1 MKEKLTTIFNKV
13 KEYAKKAG
21 KAICGAWKAFVG
33 VLKVLGGKLKAG
45 CAKLAEV
52 LKKVGFLKKLVELAR
67 RYRLIL
73 SMVLFAMV
81 VLTVILVATLGWN
94 EFVVPICAIVI
105 IDVFMAVLLH
115 KSELWVHGI
124 LVVAQV
130 VAGVIISRVPLMVLC
145 VIVYVAA
152 MLALHF
158 GFKRVEVQVK
168 ESKVSEQKENV
179 KQEEAPAEENLEAA
193 KDDKKEKNKKSKK
206 K

>member
-13 KEYAKKAG
+13 KEFGKKVG
-21 KAICGAWKAFVG
+21 RAIGGA
-33 VLKVLGGKLKAG
+33 LKTFGGKLKAG

-73 SMVLFAMV
+73 SMVLFAIV
-81 VLTVILVATLGWN
+81 VLTAILVATLVWN

-105 IDVFMAVLLH
+105 IDVCMAVLLH

-130 VAGVIISRVPLMVLC
+130 VAGVIISRVPLMILC
-145 VIVYVAA
+145 VIVYLAA

-158 GFKRVEVQVK
+158 GFKKVETQV
-168 ESKVSEQKENV
+168 EEPKVSEKKEIE
-179 KQEEAPAEENLEAA
+179 KKEEAPVEENIEAA